1 MPLTL
6 PIFQCRPAALV
17 SRHPLRE
24 FPLTQNRAHTA
35 PSLISLILHENPEF
49 ASLLSKKPV
58 NPVIFSWMYKNLFGG
73 LYFQREISLA
83 ARVIVHCYI
92 RHFYHGAA
100 AVAVICGLPQYTCIK
115 AFAVIF

>member
-1 MPLTL
+1 M
-6 PIFQCRPAALV
+6 

-58 NPVIFSWMYKNLFGG
+58 NPVI
-73 LYFQREISLA
+73 
-83 ARVIVHCYI
+83 
-92 RHFYHGAA
+92 
-100 AVAVICGLPQYTCIK
+100 
-115 AFAVIF
+115 